1 MFEARYCPALQIIP
15 MTLEAFAQTVVMCV
29 FHERFSC
36 KIIPRNLVLCTL
48 AIGVLLIV
56 M

>member
-1 MFEARYCPALQIIP
+1 MVEIRKYYYRVLKVFEARYCLALQMIP

-36 KIIPRNLVLCTL
+36 MIIPRKF
-48 AIGVLLIV
+48 
-56 M
+56 